1 MKFQQLM
8 LLLHKAK
15 KTAESK
21 GLTMKQI
28 ENLDIVDTNILGN
41 IQNIEIH
48 TELVQAQGL
57 YYLLLKKKQ

>member
-15 KTAESK
+15 ITAQSK

-28 ENLDIVDTNILGN
+28 ENLEIVDTNILGN

-57 YYLLLKKKQ
+57 YYLLLKKK